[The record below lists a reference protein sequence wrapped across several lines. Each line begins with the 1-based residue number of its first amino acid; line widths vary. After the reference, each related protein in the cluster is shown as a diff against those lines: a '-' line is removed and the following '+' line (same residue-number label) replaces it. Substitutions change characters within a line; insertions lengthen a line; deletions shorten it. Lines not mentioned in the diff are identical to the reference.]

1 MAIVISLFAVIFTTI
16 AAITIYWYR
25 ENIIWL
31 PDICILIGS
40 MVRAEIGS
48 GTSSADYILVDGPPG
63 IGCPTISSISGSDL
77 LVTVSEA
84 GVSGIHDSSRLLGLA
99 NQFNINSVCIM
110 NKTGLNIEAED
121 EFGGFLKE
129 KNIPVIGKIPFS
141 EEFVA
146 LLNSKQTWLKT
157 NDEKLKEQ
165 LISIWDSI
173 KSIVQ

>member
-99 NQFNINSVCIM
+99 DQFNINSICIM

-121 EFGGFLKE
+121 KFEGFLKE
-129 KNIPVIGKIPFS
+129 KNIPVIGNIPFN
-141 EEFVA
+141 EKFMA
-146 LLNSKQTWLKT
+146 LLNNRLTWLET
-157 NDEKLKEQ
+157 SDRELKEH
-165 LISIWDSI
+165 LISIWDLI
-173 KSIVQ
+173 KLIVQ